1 MASKPA
7 FATVDEYLAAAAP
20 DARRV
25 LRRIRALVAAAVP
38 DAQQVISY
46 QMPAFRMRRVFFY
59 YAAFKSHIGIYP
71 PVKGSAALDK
81 ALQPY
86 RGPKGNLKFPLD
98 QPHAV
103 CADRTRGSC
112 AEAAMTRN
120 NDG

>member
-1 MASKPA
+1 MTRKSACVA
-7 FATVDEYLAAAAP
+7 VDEYLAAASP

-46 QMPAFRMRRVFFY
+46 RMPAFRMRRVFFY
-59 YAAFKSHIGIYP
+59 YAAFKSHIGICP

-98 QPHAV
+98 QPLPYALIKRVALALRRQYAV
-103 CADRTRGSC
+103 HPG
-112 AEAAMTRN
+112 
-120 NDG
+120 G